1 MFRVLAMQKE
11 RARQYKA
18 GERKA
23 EDYYGPIPKPDSF

>member
-1 MFRVLAMQKE
+1 MRNE

-18 GERKA
+18 GERTS